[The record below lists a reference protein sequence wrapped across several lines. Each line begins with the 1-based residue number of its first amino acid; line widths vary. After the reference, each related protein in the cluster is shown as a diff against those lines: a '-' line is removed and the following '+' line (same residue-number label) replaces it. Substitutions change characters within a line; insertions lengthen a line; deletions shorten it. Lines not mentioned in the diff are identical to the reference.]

1 MSLHYHPKGILEGKL
16 ISSYFRFLEGQPPE
30 WSGISSSGFISHQPM
45 LFCYRH
51 IPVASP
57 ASDLFSATWND
68 LLNGQN
74 APPPS
79 LQRPPLF
86 WSPPVGDHWLRTKPL
101 LLTGASKSFRS
112 CPLPTSAVSS
122 LPRPWLLNQF
132 VFSNPIATHF
142 LPCRKL
148 SWNHL
153 VHLFVDCFLSLSIK
167 NRSLTLTELL
177 TTHVLN
183 RIWCMRGHQ

>member
-1 MSLHYHPKGILEGKL
+1 MPFHYHPKCILEGKL
-16 ISSYFRFLEGQPPE
+16 ISSYFWFLEGQPPE
-30 WSGISSSGFISHQPM
+30 WSEISSSGFISHQPM
-45 LFCYRH
+45 LFCYRY
-51 IPVASP
+51 IPGAS
-57 ASDLFSATWND
+57 
-68 LLNGQN
+68 LLQIS
-74 APPPS
+74 S
-79 LQRPPLF
+79 LQLGMTFLMDKMLPLLPSNILPLF
-86 WSPPVGDHWLRTKPL
+86 RSPPVGDHWLRTKPL

-112 CPLPTSAVSS
+112 CPLPTSVVSS
-122 LPRPWLLNQF
+122 LPRPWHLNQF

-183 RIWCMRGHQ
+183 RNWCMRGHQ